1 MLLLEQMVVFFFI
14 ILLGYYASVRKL
26 WDSSAVNKVSN
37 LIANLT
43 SPCMILSAGINKD
56 FGLTTTTLAGIF
68 LYGCAAHAL
77 LIVFGNILCR
87 LPGIQANDQSIYKA
101 MTVLSNIGFIGL
113 PITQAVYG
121 DQAMLYLSIFLFPNN
136 FVVYTYIVYEVSSQ
150 DRRAEVRQH
159 MREPKYL
166 AHSLINAG
174 TIACLLSIVCVITQV
189 HVPYIFEK
197 AISSVGGLTGTLAMM
212 VVGHS
217 LSQMDIASLVRSRA
231 LCFYSLLRMVV
242 FPLILMAAVIHLPIS
257 TELKQASLMFFT
269 LPVGVMNSILAM
281 EYGGNYL
288 LASRG
293 VALTTFI
300 SVATMPLV
308 SLIIGI

>member
-1 MLLLEQMVVFFFI
+1 MLLLQQMIIFFFI

-26 WDSSAVNKVSN
+26 WDNNAVNKVSN

-43 SPCMILSAGINKD
+43 GPCMILSAGINKD
-56 FGLTTTTLAGIF
+56 FGLTAMDLMGIL
-68 LYGCAAHAL
+68 LYATAAHAVL
-77 LIVFGNILCR
+77 MALGSMVCL
-87 LPGIQANDQSIYKA
+87 LPGIKADDRSIYKA
-101 MTVLSNIGFIGL
+101 MTVLSNLGFIGL
-113 PITQAVYG
+113 PIAQAVYG
-121 DQAMLYLSIFLFPNN
+121 DQTMLYLSIFLFPNN
-136 FVVYTYIVYEVSSQ
+136 FVVYTYVIYEVSSS
-150 DRRAEVRQH
+150 DRRAEVRRH
-159 MREPKYL
+159 IAEPKYL

-174 TIACLLSIVCVITQV
+174 TIACLLSILCVLTQI

-197 AISSVGGLTGTLAMM
+197 TISSVGGLTGTLAMM

-217 LSQMDIASLVRSRA
+217 LSQMDIASLVRSKA
-231 LCFYSLLRMVV
+231 LCAYSLLRMVV
-242 FPLILMAAVIHLPIS
+242 FPILLMMIIIRLPLS

-293 VALTTFI
+293 IALTTFV

-308 SLIIGI
+308 SLIVGI